1 VKFLFYGAYQSLT
14 NLRKLKSCCVNF
26 KGFSYPQL
34 KVSCELFEVKNEAK
48 NGFKIDSNNRLK
60 GYEIFKSKSP

>member
-1 VKFLFYGAYQSLT
+1 M
-14 NLRKLKSCCVNF
+14 NC